1 MSLHFAAEIAGFQ
14 SISRRRSPVF
24 FTWASM
30 TVRPHACHW
39 EKAMFPRV
47 SNRVVASAASLAGV
61 AGRRRWPASLA
72 SRRRSRTKRT
82 ESSTKPIKTFHSPVH
97 RKQRATHHEPRRHA
111 RDIQRLV
118 EPLAITHRARAN
130 KTRPT
135 KRPGHEKRG
144 ATRRRSCANRHTQTG
159 PTTDEQM
166 RKTTEIISIPAALGF
181 AGSLRRSAHV
191 GERVSA
197 PTSGAALRPRSG
209 T

>member
-72 SRRRSRTKRT
+72 DVAGRLAG
-82 ESSTKPIKTFHSPVH
+82 ESQAKPHK
-97 RKQRATHHEPRRHA
+97 
-111 RDIQRLV
+111 
-118 EPLAITHRARAN
+118 N
-130 KTRPT
+130 
-135 KRPGHEKRG
+135 
-144 ATRRRSCANRHTQTG
+144 
-159 PTTDEQM
+159 TD
-166 RKTTEIISIPAALGF
+166 KSY
-181 AGSLRRSAHV
+181 
-191 GERVSA
+191 
-197 PTSGAALRPRSG
+197 
-209 T
+209 